1 MAYFKQSDIGDSI
14 ARILGEI
21 ESEPNLEHRCELIV
35 AVMESGS
42 GLLTSTVERLCYEM
56 RVSGT
61 PVDVIAVKIG
71 ISTRAVKR
79 LVRRRA
85 ELLGVRNP
93 LKQISID
100 EYIDIREFI
109 DS

>member
-1 MAYFKQSDIGDSI
+1 M
-14 ARILGEI
+14 
-21 ESEPNLEHRCELIV
+21 
-35 AVMESGS
+35 
-42 GLLTSTVERLCYEM
+42 
-56 RVSGT
+56 
-61 PVDVIAVKIG
+61 DVIAVKIG

-109 DS
+109 GS

>member
-21 ESEPNLEHRCELIV
+21 DSEPNLERRCELVV
-35 AVMESGS
+35 AFIASGS
-42 GLLTSTVERLCYEM
+42 SLLTETVERMCYEM

-79 LVRRRA
+79 MVRRRA

-93 LKQISID
+93 LKQISVS

-109 DS
+109 GS

>member
-1 MAYFKQSDIGDSI
+1 MAYFKQSDVGDSI

-21 ESEPNLEHRCELIV
+21 DGEPNLERRCELVI
-35 AVMESGS
+35 AFMASGS

-56 RVSGT
+56 RISGI

-79 LVRRRA
+79 MVRRRA
-85 ELLGVRNP
+85 ESLGVRNP
-93 LKQISID
+93 LKQISVD

-109 DS
+109 NS